1 MSSEPDRLLHVMTAK
16 GELSWSAAKRVL
28 DELYRASESFRR
40 DPSFSRGRILRFM
53 DAFGFC
59 DFAFSEGHGRISVC
73 PAAFVRLPLRQCS
86 ALLVGARGPTTF
98 TEISSAAR
106 DYRNLSLHM
115 DPPEGD
121 GFLPARITV
130 ESPDLPTLAQFS
142 RTLKI
147 HFEPEPACWR
157 IAMASGDIESYE
169 SSLKWSKGPDLNWKS
184 WTFDPEYVEFRKQA
198 KGAEAVRLVRYLD
211 PVKNVPR
218 YRLWKGERYTEVDVD
233 WARYLVLRQSGFN
246 VLYYDPARY
255 CFAVPR
261 SASLPR
267 LLQRA
272 LGLSSGLMPM
282 PYRLRDGLASRQTWD
297 LCQRVPQQV
306 AETVCGKVAQHLSTF
321 NLN

>member
-1 MSSEPDRLLHVMTAK
+1 MSSEPDRLLYVMTAK
-16 GELSWSAAKRVL
+16 GELSWSAAKKVL
-28 DELYRASESFRR
+28 DELYRSSENFRR
-40 DPSFSRGRILRFM
+40 EASFSRSRVLRLM

-59 DFAFSEGHGRISVC
+59 DFSFAEGQGHISVC

-98 TEISSAAR
+98 TEISSGAR
-106 DYRNLSLHM
+106 DYATLSLHLN
-115 DPPEGD
+115 PPEED

-130 ESPDLPTLAQFS
+130 ESPDIATLAQFS
-142 RTLKI
+142 RALKI
-147 HFEPEPACWR
+147 DFEPEPACWR
-157 IAMASGDIESYE
+157 MAMASGDIESYE
-169 SSLKWSKGPDLNWKS
+169 RTLKWSEGPDLNWKS

-198 KGAEAVRLVRYLD
+198 KAPEAVRLVRYLD
-211 PVKNVPR
+211 PVRNIPR
-218 YRLWKGERYTEVDVD
+218 YRLWRGERFTEVDAD

-261 SASLPR
+261 NASLPR
-267 LLQRA
+267 VLQRA

-282 PYRLRDGLASRQTWD
+282 PYRLRDRPGSRQTWD
-297 LCQRVPQQV
+297 LFQMVPQQV
-306 AETVCGKVAQHLSTF
+306 AETVCRKVAQDLSIF